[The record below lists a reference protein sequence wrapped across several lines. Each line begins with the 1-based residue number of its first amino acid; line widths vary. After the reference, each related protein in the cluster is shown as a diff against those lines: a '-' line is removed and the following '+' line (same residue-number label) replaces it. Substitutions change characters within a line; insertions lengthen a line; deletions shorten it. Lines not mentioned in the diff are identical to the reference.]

1 MTHMTPTTRAAV
13 VLGVAVALTAGLA
26 VAPAR
31 AHAAPVDPSSTSVV
45 ASPTTASSPP
55 ARSSKSAERAIA
67 AFTSRGER
75 GSTGS
80 PVSPDPAST
89 SVPSVPTVT
98 TPAAVSQTIRTTP
111 TTTLFRGGVYVDPAG
126 EAARAAT
133 TLTSEGRTAEAA
145 AARTISKQPV
155 ATWLGSWLTDAQLVK
170 KIDGTVAAAEKVG
183 ATPLFV
189 TYNIP
194 NRDCGSHSAGGS
206 ADNAAYLRWNSL
218 VASRLAGHRVVVVV
232 EPDALTLISNCP
244 EQTSGREATIAS
256 AVATLADAGVPAYLD
271 AGNSNWVPPQTMAA
285 RLKAAGVDRARGFAT
300 NVSNYYPVE
309 SERAYAEKVSQATGG
324 ARYVIDTS
332 RNGRGWKGTWCNA
345 PGAGLGVVPSVQTG
359 TTKLDALLWIKT
371 PGASDGECNGGPAAG
386 KWHASYAVQLVANR
400 ATG

>member
-1 MTHMTPTTRAAV
+1 MTHLTPTTRAAV
-13 VLGVAVALTAGLA
+13 VIGVAVALVAGLA
-26 VAPAR
+26 AAP
-31 AHAAPVDPSSTSVV
+31 AHAASTDPAATSAPMPGPSAAASRTSDVRSTKSV
-45 ASPTTASSPP
+45 
-55 ARSSKSAERAIA
+55 ERAIA
-67 AFTSRGER
+67 LFTSW
-75 GSTGS
+75 STAGRS
-80 PVSPDPAST
+80 PS
-89 SVPSVPTVT
+89 T
-98 TPAAVSQTIRTTP
+98 TPTATPGAVPQTIRTAP
-111 TTTLFRGGVYVDPAG
+111 STTLFRGGLYTDPNG

-133 TLTSEGRTAEAA
+133 TLTSQGRTADAA
-145 AARTISKQPV
+145 AASTIARQPV

-183 ATPLFV
+183 ATPVFV

-206 ADNAAYLRWNSL
+206 ADNAAYLRWNQL
-218 VASRLAGHRVVVVV
+218 VTSRLAGHRVAVVV
-232 EPDALTLISNCP
+232 EPDALSLISNCP
-244 EQTSGREATIAS
+244 EQTGGREATIAQ
-256 AVATLADAGVPAYLD
+256 AVATLADAGVPTYID

-285 RLKAAGVDRARGFAT
+285 RLTAAGVDRARGFAT

-345 PGAGLGVVPSVQTG
+345 PGAGLGPTPSVQTG

-371 PGASDGECNGGPAAG
+371 PGASDGQCNGGPAAG
-386 KWHASYAVQLVANR
+386 QWFASYAVQLVANR
-400 ATG
+400 TVG

>member
-1 MTHMTPTTRAAV
+1 MTHLTPTTRAAV
-13 VLGVAVALTAGLA
+13 VIGVAVALAAGLA

-31 AHAAPVDPSSTSVV
+31 ADAAPVEPRSTSVAAPPTS
-45 ASPTTASSPP
+45 ASGEAVRSP
-55 ARSSKSAERAIA
+55 KSAERAIA
-67 AFTSRGER
+67 AFTSREGR
-75 GSTGS
+75 GTSG
-80 PVSPDPAST
+80 SPDPAAST
-89 SVPSVPTVT
+89 VPTVT
-98 TPAAVSQTIRTTP
+98 TPTAVPQTIRTSP
-111 TTTLFRGGVYVDPAG
+111 STTLFRGGLYVDPNG

-133 TLTSEGRTAEAA
+133 TLSSQGRTAEAA
-145 AARTISKQPV
+145 AARTIAQQPI

-183 ATPLFV
+183 TTPVFV

-206 ADNAAYLRWNSL
+206 ADNAAYLRWNKL
-218 VASRLAGHRVVVVV
+218 VASRLAGHRVAVVV
-232 EPDALTLISNCP
+232 EPDALSLISNCP
-244 EQTSGREATIAS
+244 EQTDGREATIAS
-256 AVATLADAGVPAYLD
+256 AVATLADAGVPAYID

-345 PGAGLGVVPSVQTG
+345 PGAGLGAAPSVQNG
-359 TTKLDALLWIKT
+359 STKLDALLWIKT
-371 PGASDGECNGGPAAG
+371 AGASDGQCNGGPAAG
-386 KWHASYAVQLVANR
+386 QWFASYAVQLVANR
-400 ATG
+400 AAG